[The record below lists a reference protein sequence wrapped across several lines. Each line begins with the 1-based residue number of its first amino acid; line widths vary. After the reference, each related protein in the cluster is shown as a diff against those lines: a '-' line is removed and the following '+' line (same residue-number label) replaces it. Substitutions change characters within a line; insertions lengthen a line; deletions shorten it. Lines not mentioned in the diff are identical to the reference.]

1 MSTSSNSQMHN
12 DIMVAGSKKRPPM
25 LASGSYAQWKSRF
38 MRYVNTKP
46 NRELLKKT
54 IYEGPYIMTEITHP
68 KTLEDGDRP
77 RLQGYTEKETYAN
90 TRLENIKLID
100 AEAEAIHM
108 ILNGIGNDIYSTV
121 DACTNA
127 KEMWIEIE

>member
-1 MSTSSNSQMHN
+1 
-12 DIMVAGSKKRPPM
+12 M
-25 LASGSYAQWKSRF
+25 LSPGSYAQWKSRF
-38 MRYVNTKP
+38 MRYVDTKP

-68 KTLEDGDRP
+68 KTPKDGDRP
-77 RLQGYTEKETYAN
+77 RLQ
-90 TRLENIKLID
+90 
-100 AEAEAIHM
+100 EAVHL
-108 ILNGIGNDIYSTV
+108 ILNGIGNDIYSTM